1 MMPQALRQAARF
13 NFPAVGRCRDR
24 LGEGAC
30 MSDIL
35 QILRDPDL
43 VETGVARRAV
53 FEAGATIIVEG
64 AEERT
69 LYLIA
74 QGSARV
80 LERVELEGRRHI
92 QPGLCDLGP
101 GEVFGELSLF
111 EAVPRSASVVA
122 VDRCEVLLFDGAAL
136 VDYFDLHPA
145 RGYVVLRAL
154 FKVVNARLRQAD
166 RRLGSLF
173 AWGLK
178 AHGIDR
184 HL

>member
-1 MMPQALRQAARF
+1 MQGQVDEAAH
-13 NFPAVGRCRDR
+13 
-24 LGEGAC
+24 

-35 QILRDPDL
+35 QILRDPAL
-43 VETGVARRAV
+43 VESGVARRAM
-53 FEAGATIIVEG
+53 FEAGSTIIVEG

-69 LYLIA
+69 LYLIE
-74 QGSARV
+74 QGRARV

-111 EAVPRSASVVA
+111 QAVPRSASVVA
-122 VDRCEVLLFDGAAL
+122 VERCEVLVFDGAAL
-136 VDYFDLHPA
+136 AGYFDRHPA

-154 FKVVNARLRQAD
+154 FEVVNARLRQAD
-166 RRLGSLF
+166 RRLGTLF